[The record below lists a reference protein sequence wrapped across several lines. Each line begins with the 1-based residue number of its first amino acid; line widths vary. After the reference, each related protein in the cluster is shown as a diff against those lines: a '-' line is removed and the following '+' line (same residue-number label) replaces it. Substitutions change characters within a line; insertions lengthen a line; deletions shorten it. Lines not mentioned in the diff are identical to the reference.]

1 MNRRFKTGLLVGI
14 SLIAII
20 AVMFIPP
27 IPQDLKYH
35 AFTDDRNISSIPNF
49 WNVLSNLP
57 FILIGIIGM
66 LFSRS
71 SRPGFRLKELSI
83 NCFVFFLGIFLTGI
97 GSAYYHLNPNN
108 ATLIWDR
115 LPMTI
120 SFMAFFSIVI
130 GDHIDIRSAK
140 KILLALLIIGFIAV
154 EYWVMTENKGHGDL
168 RFYALVQFLPVI
180 LIPTILLFYRST
192 YNLKLFF
199 WIIILLYV
207 LAKLFEAY
215 DQEVFHSLKFI
226 SGHSIK
232 HLFAAL
238 TPTLLL
244 LAMKKKQEL

>member
-1 MNRRFKTGLLVGI
+1 MNHRFKAGILIGI

-35 AFTDDRNISSIPNF
+35 AFADDRTISSIPNF

-120 SFMAFFSIVI
+120 SFVAFFSIVI
-130 GDHIDIRSAK
+130 GDHIDLKSAG
-140 KILLALLIIGFIAV
+140 KILLPFLIIGSLSV

-180 LIPTILLFYRST
+180 LIPTILFLFRST

-199 WIIILLYV
+199 WTIILMYV
-207 LAKLFEAY
+207 FAKLFEAY
-215 DQEVFHSLKFI
+215 DQEVFHSIKFI

-232 HLFAAL
+232 HIFAAL
-238 TPTLLL
+238 APTLFLF
-244 LAMKKKQEL
+244 AIKKQEL